1 MAKHSP
7 EKATALLASRSMQS
21 DSLYLLNETL
31 EQAYRSAGKNQDAD
45 RMLKW
50 LMENRGHAY
59 AEYGSENFLQ
69 PVNVYSFYLAQ
80 SKTKEKDKG
89 R

>member
-1 MAKHSP
+1 
-7 EKATALLASRSMQS
+7 
-21 DSLYLLNETL
+21 
-31 EQAYRSAGKNQDAD
+31 
-45 RMLKW
+45 MLKW